1 MQPLAPAV
9 KSAWRVKIALFWGIV
24 LVLAFVVDLA
34 GLSKADR
41 VLPLGVMTSVV
52 LLLGGSSI
60 VVLPALRYR
69 FWRYELRAEELALTR
84 GIWNRV
90 HTIVPLRR
98 IQHLDVSQDVIER
111 NFELGRLIV
120 HTAGT
125 QGSSVVV
132 PGLDFEEAERLR
144 SEVKTFIN
152 EYAV

>member
-1 MQPLAPAV
+1 MLPLAPAIKTV
-9 KSAWRVKIALFWGIV
+9 WRLKIALFWIAIFIIS
-24 LVLAFVVDLA
+24 LVVDLA
-34 GLSKADR
+34 GLAKADR
-41 VLPLGVMTSVV
+41 VIPFGIMTTVV
-52 LLLGGSSI
+52 LLLGSTCTAA
-60 VVLPALRYR
+60 LPTLRYR

-98 IQHLDVSQDVIER
+98 IQHLDVSQDVIEK

-125 QGSSVVV
+125 MGSAVVV
-132 PGLDFEEAERLR
+132 PGLDFDEAERLR
-144 SEVKTFIN
+144 SEVKHFIN

>member
-1 MQPLAPAV
+1 MQPLAPAIKV
-9 KSAWRVKIALFWGIV
+9 VWRVKIVLFWAVLLTIV
-24 LVLAFVVDLA
+24 LVFDLA
-34 GLSKADR
+34 GIAKAER
-41 VLPLGVMTSVV
+41 VVPLGVMTLSV
-52 LLLGGSSI
+52 LLLGSTYA
-60 VVLPALRYR
+60 VVLPPLRYR
-69 FWRYELRAEELALTR
+69 FWRYELRDEELALTR

-132 PGLDFEEAERLR
+132 PGLNFEEAERLR
-144 SEVKTFIN
+144 SEVKHFIN

>member
-1 MQPLAPAV
+1 MKPLAPAI
-9 KSAWRVKIALFWGIV
+9 KSVWRLKIALFWVIV
-24 LVLAFVVDLA
+24 LVITISVDIA
-34 GLSKADR
+34 GIAKADR
-41 VLPLGVMTSVV
+41 TLPLGLISAVV
-52 LLLGGSSI
+52 LVFAI
-60 VVLPALRYR
+60 ANVTILPSLRYR
-69 FWRYELRAEELALTR
+69 FWRYDLRAEELALTR

-111 NFELGRLIV
+111 NFDLGRLVV

-125 QGSSVVV
+125 QSSNVVL

-144 SEVKTFIN
+144 SEVKHFIN